1 MKKRWM
7 SGTLALLLAG
17 TTVASMMPAV
27 SVKAEGNTATGTTYY
42 VDSKEGND
50 SNDGTAE
57 NKAFQTLDK
66 VNALDLAPG
75 DTVLLKK
82 GSVFEDQAL
91 KFTKEDSGTAEAP
104 VRISVYG
111 EGNRP
116 QINTNGHGQWDLNYG
131 TPLDNQNHKWKGK
144 VSSSILIE
152 DTEYL
157 EIDGL
162 ELTNDRK
169 SSTDAETGKEYND
182 AYAMD
187 RTGVAGVAKDNGTV
201 DHIVLNDLYIHDVT
215 GNVYNKHM
223 TNGGIYFIVEKP
235 TNEGKTGIAR
245 YNDVQIRNCSLNK
258 VNRWGIAVGY
268 TYQWGQFQ
276 TAELPD
282 ATMAKYGSSNV
293 VIENNYLN
301 HVGGDAI
308 TTMYLDRPMVQ
319 YNVSENA
326 AEQINTTDY
335 SKNQPSLDANG
346 NVNGTQGVGA
356 GRVAAG
362 IWPWKCKN
370 AIFQYNECFTT
381 LNASRGNGD
390 GQPWDAD
397 YGDGTNYQYNY
408 SHGNTASTIM
418 FCGPESINNTFRYN
432 ISQYEDMGPLD
443 PAGNTGNCQVYNNT
457 FYIKEGLDTI
467 WSTVHRNNGPV
478 DMENNIFYFA
488 SKTPVKVRDWNP
500 ENVGNKTYSNN
511 LYYNI
516 TNLPN
521 DAAAVKVDANTNTK
535 VLVDPGSG
543 PRAVAKDNSARK
555 HEDPTATTVF
565 DGYKLAEN
573 SPAINAGKVVVDRNG
588 YTIDHDFFGHKIT
601 AVPEIGAAESDA
613 VAALVL
619 RSNVYTVSGTTVS
632 DLPKNTTVEDFLK
645 NVIIDAGVTVTIKE
659 GEKELT
665 ATDIVKGGA
674 TITLSY
680 EGMKSVTYTVV
691 ASSDKEL
698 KDCYY
703 EVKGTTMSVPY
714 TDNNPATVKEVKANI
729 TVADTAT
736 VSVLNGENELAD
748 IDNVTAGMILRIT
761 AENGDT
767 NDYIIAQKNT
777 YNWTLDYV
785 NGQQGNVWFG
795 QIKDGSGDW
804 ANMTAVDKD
813 GWPNW
818 ATHTYYGPGIDA
830 PQGTITTTNPSVH
843 GLLSAPPSTD
853 ISTAM
858 AYRVPKSGTVTFNV
872 KDDEPYLRQS
882 GNANGIVTLGLFVND
897 TEKESVTLVKSQEK
911 VGEWEKPVEL
921 EVAQG
926 DIIRVVAKCNENPTK
941 PSAHITPIITYVDK
955 AAADTKAPTVPTEVT
970 VTDITTT
977 TAKVTWTAPTDNV
990 GVAGYNVYVNDSE
1003 TPVNGATLVTGTEY
1017 VLESLTAGT
1026 EYKVTVKAVNAAG
1039 KVSEGAVHT
1048 FTTAPSAPT
1057 EVTVTDVTATAAKVT
1072 WKAPADND
1080 SVVGYKVYLNNVQVN
1095 KELVTTTEYDLS
1107 ELKETTDYSV
1117 TVCSVNAAGKESE
1130 KSAEVT
1136 FKTQKTE
1143 EPTDTV
1149 KPSVP
1154 GNVVVPEA
1162 SITQTGATITW
1173 EASTDNVAVTGYN
1186 VYMNDTKVNA
1196 TPVTVTT
1203 YNLTGLT
1210 AGTEYAVT
1218 VTAVDA
1224 AGNES
1229 AGSDQATFTTLAA
1242 DETKDSVAPS
1252 VPGNVVV
1259 PEASIT
1265 QTGAKITWEEST
1277 DDTAVVGYNVYVNE
1291 AKVNDEP
1298 VKGLELELTGLT
1310 PDTEYTVT
1318 VTAVDATENESGRS
1332 AAFTFTTLKNEEPA
1346 PEKPSAPI
1354 NVKVTDIKW
1363 RTAKVTWEAAP
1374 ERAAV
1379 KKYNVYLND
1388 VKVKSTDETECLLE
1402 NLTGDTLYAVAVTAM
1417 AEDGTESDKA
1427 VLEEVTE
1434 EEIEKGKFK
1443 TQVDKEE
1450 LQETAKN
1457 VDKVLENK
1465 ENYTEESLKN
1475 LQDAYNN
1482 CQKVLEDKNATL
1494 DQVDEAKKALKKAF
1508 DDLKT
1513 KDDGKK
1519 DDGKKD
1525 DGKQD
1530 DGKQDDGKQDDGKKE
1545 DPKKD
1550 PTPTPGPVTPTPTTT
1565 PTPSTT
1571 PQSGAKPAASSG
1583 NTNTG
1588 STNAGGTTTGS
1599 TSTARAAKTGDTAN
1613 AAAWLFTLAASAV
1626 AGTVIVKRKRED

>member
-27 SVKAEGNTATGTTYY
+27 SVKAEGNTVNGTTYY
-42 VDSKEGND
+42 VDSKGGDD

-57 NKAFQTLDK
+57 GKAFRTLDK
-66 VNALDLAPG
+66 VNALDLEPG

-91 KFTKEDSGTAEAP
+91 TFTKEDSGTAEAP
-104 VRISVYG
+104 VKVSTYG

-116 QINTNGHGQWDLNYG
+116 QINTNGHGLWELNYG
-131 TPLDNQNHKWKGK
+131 TPLDNQNHKWKGT

-152 DTEYL
+152 DAEYL
-157 EIDGL
+157 EIEGL

-169 SSTDAETGKEYND
+169 STTDTEKDKAYND

-223 TNGGIYFIVEKP
+223 TNGGIYFIVAKP
-235 TNEGKTGIAR
+235 TNEGETGIAR
-245 YNDVQIRNCSLNK
+245 YNDIQIRNCSLDT

-268 TYQWGQFQ
+268 TYQWRQF
-276 TAELPD
+276 TTGALSD
-282 ATMAKYGSSNV
+282 ATMAKYASSNV

-326 AEQINTTDY
+326 SEQINFKDY

-370 AIFQYNECFTT
+370 AIFQYNECFRT
-381 LNASRGNGD
+381 LNASNGNGD

-418 FCGPESINNTFRYN
+418 FCGGESINNTFRYN

-443 PAGNTGNCQVYNNT
+443 PAGNSGNCQVYNNT
-457 FYIKEGLDTI
+457 FYIKEGLNTI
-467 WSTVHRNNGPV
+467 WHRSHGNGGPV

-488 SKTPVKVRDWNP
+488 GNTPVTVNDWNP
-500 ENVGNKTYSNN
+500 SGNKTFSNN
-511 LYYNI
+511 LYYNVS
-516 TNLPN
+516 TYPN
-521 DAAAVKVDANTNTK
+521 DANAVKVNAGTE
-535 VLVDPGSG
+535 VLVNPGSG
-543 PRAVAKDNSARK
+543 PDSVATDKSARR

-680 EGMKSVTYTVV
+680 EGMESVTYTVV

-714 TDNNPATVKEVKANI
+714 TDKNPATVKEVKANI

-748 IDNVTAGMILRIT
+748 TDNVVAGMILRIT

-795 QIKDGSGDW
+795 QIKRGTGDW
-804 ANMTAVDKD
+804 ANMTEVDHD
-813 GWPNW
+813 RWPNW
-818 ATHTYYGPGIDA
+818 AVNTYYGPGIDA

-872 KDDEPYLRQS
+872 KDDEPYLRQN
-882 GNANGIVTLGLFVND
+882 GNTNGTVTLGLYVNG
-897 TEKESVTLVKSQEK
+897 TEKKSATLANSKEK
-911 VGEWEKPVEL
+911 VGDWEKPEEL

-926 DIIRVVAKCNENPTK
+926 DIIRVVVKCNGNPSK

-955 AAADTKAPTVPTEVT
+955 AAADKEAPTVPADVKATEVT
-970 VTDITTT
+970 VTTAKITWSESTDNVSVAGYNVYVNETKVNDALVTGTEYSLTDLTAATEYSVTVTAVDAAENESAKSEAVVFTT
-977 TAKVTWTAPTDNV
+977 EAEKDTQAPTAPTDVKATEVTETTEKVTWSEATDNVGVVGYNVYLNETKVNDALVTGTEYALTGLTEATEYTVRVTAVDAAGNESGRSDAATFTTRTTVDTEAPGVPTNVSATDVTQTGAKVTWSASADNVGVVGYNVYVGEGKVNTTLVTATEYALTGLTANTEYTVSVSAVDAAGNESAKSEAATFTTLEAEEEKDTEVPGVPTNVSAADVTQTGAKVTWSEATDNV
-990 GVAGYNVYVNDSE
+990 GVAGYNVYVNE
-1003 TPVNGATLVTGTEY
+1003 AKVNEELV
-1017 VLESLTAGT
+1017 AGT
-1026 EYKVTVKAVNAAG
+1026 EFA
-1039 KVSEGAVHT
+1039 
-1048 FTTAPSAPT
+1048 
-1057 EVTVTDVTATAAKVT
+1057 
-1072 WKAPADND
+1072 
-1080 SVVGYKVYLNNVQVN
+1080 
-1095 KELVTTTEYDLS
+1095 
-1107 ELKETTDYSV
+1107 
-1117 TVCSVNAAGKESE
+1117 
-1130 KSAEVT
+1130 
-1136 FKTQKTE
+1136 
-1143 EPTDTV
+1143 
-1149 KPSVP
+1149 
-1154 GNVVVPEA
+1154 
-1162 SITQTGATITW
+1162 
-1173 EASTDNVAVTGYN
+1173 
-1186 VYMNDTKVNA
+1186 
-1196 TPVTVTT
+1196 
-1203 YNLTGLT
+1203 LTGLT
-1210 AGTEYAVT
+1210 EATEYT
-1218 VTAVDA
+1218 VRVSAVDA

-1229 AGSDQATFTTLAA
+1229 ARSEAATFTTL
-1242 DETKDSVAPS
+1242 
-1252 VPGNVVV
+1252 
-1259 PEASIT
+1259 
-1265 QTGAKITWEEST
+1265 ES
-1277 DDTAVVGYNVYVNE
+1277 E
-1291 AKVNDEP
+1291 K
-1298 VKGLELELTGLT
+1298 
-1310 PDTEYTVT
+1310 
-1318 VTAVDATENESGRS
+1318 
-1332 AAFTFTTLKNEEPA
+1332 PA
-1346 PEKPSAPI
+1346 PEKPSAPT
-1354 NVKVTDIKW
+1354 NVKVSEITHT
-1363 RTAKVTWEAAP
+1363 TAIVTWEPAA
-1374 ERAAV
+1374 ERAMAPG
-1379 KKYNVYLND
+1379 YNVYLDDKKQN
-1388 VKVKSTDETECLLE
+1388 EMPIEGTEYK
-1402 NLTGDTLYAVAVTAM
+1402 LTGLKVGTRYNVAVTVVDV
-1417 AEDGTESDKA
+1417 DGIESDRT
-1427 VLEEVTE
+1427 EEVEDTF
-1434 EEIEKGKFK
+1434 ITKA
-1443 TQVDKEE
+1443 DKEK
-1450 LQETAKN
+1450 LQETAKD

-1465 ENYTEESLKN
+1465 GNYTEESLKN
-1475 LQDAYNN
+1475 LEEVYKKYQE
-1482 CQKVLEDKNATL
+1482 VLNGDNVTQEEVEKANA
-1494 DQVDEAKKALKKAF
+1494 EIKKAF
-1508 DDLKT
+1508 DELKA

-1519 DDGKKD
+1519 DDGKK
-1525 DGKQD
+1525 D

-1571 PQSGAKPAASSG
+1571 PQSGAKPAAPSG

-1588 STNAGGTTTGS
+1588 STNAGGATTGS
-1599 TSTARAAKTGDTAN
+1599 TSTTRAAKTGDTAN

>member
-27 SVKAEGNTATGTTYY
+27 SVKAEGNTANGTTYY
-42 VDSKEGND
+42 VDSNGGND
-50 SNDGTAE
+50 SNEGTSE
-57 NKAFQTLDK
+57 GKAFKTLDK
-66 VNALDLAPG
+66 VNALDLEPG

-91 KFTKEDSGTAEAP
+91 TFTKEDSGTAEAP
-104 VRISVYG
+104 VKVSTYG

-116 QINTNGHGQWDLNYG
+116 QINTNGHGLWELNYG
-131 TPLDNQNHKWKGK
+131 TPLDNQNHKWKGT

-152 DTEYL
+152 DAEYL
-157 EIDGL
+157 EIEGL

-169 SSTDAETGKEYND
+169 SATDTEQGKAYND

-223 TNGGIYFIVEKP
+223 TNGGIYFIVAKP
-235 TNEGKTGIAR
+235 TNEGETGIAR

-268 TYQWGQFQ
+268 TYQWGQFE
-276 TAELPD
+276 TGELPD

-308 TTMYLDRPMVQ
+308 TTMYLDRPLIQ

-335 SKNQPSLDANG
+335 AQQQPRLDANG
-346 NVNGTQGVGA
+346 KEIGKQDVGA

-370 AIFQYNECFTT
+370 AIFQYNECFKT
-381 LNASRGNGD
+381 LNAASGNGD

-418 FCGPESINNTFRYN
+418 FCGGNSVNNTFRYN
-432 ISQYEDMGPLD
+432 ISQNEDMGPLD
-443 PAGNTGNCQVYNNT
+443 PAGNSGNCQVYNNT
-457 FYIKEGLDTI
+457 FYIKDGLNTI
-467 WSTVHRNNGPV
+467 WHRSHGNGGPV

-488 SKTPVKVRDWNP
+488 GDTPVAVNDWNP
-500 ENVGNKTYSNN
+500 SGNKTYSNN
-511 LYYNI
+511 LYYNVA
-516 TNLPN
+516 NYPN
-521 DAAAVKVDANTNTK
+521 DANPVKVNAGTQ
-535 VLVDPGSG
+535 VLVNPGSG
-543 PRAVAKDNSARK
+543 PDSVATDKSARR

-619 RSNVYTVSGTTVS
+619 RSNVYTVTGTNVS
-632 DLPKNTTVEDFLK
+632 NLPKNTTVKDFLE
-645 NVIIDAGVTVTIKE
+645 NVIIDAGVTVTIKD

-680 EGMKSVTYTVV
+680 EGMESVTYTVV

-714 TDNNPATVKEVKANI
+714 TDKNPATVKEVKANI

-748 IDNVTAGMILRIT
+748 TDNVAAGMILRIT

-795 QIKDGSGDW
+795 QIKRGTGDW
-804 ANMTAVDKD
+804 ANMTEVDHD
-813 GWPNW
+813 RWPNW
-818 ATHTYYGPGIDA
+818 AVNTYYGPGIDA

-872 KDDEPYLRQS
+872 KDDEPYLRQN
-882 GNANGIVTLGLFVND
+882 GNTNGTVTLGLYVNG
-897 TEKESVTLVKSQEK
+897 TEKKSVTLANSKEK
-911 VGEWEKPVEL
+911 VGDWEKPEEL

-926 DIIRVVAKCNENPTK
+926 DIIRVVVKCNGNPSK

-955 AAADTKAPTVPTEVT
+955 AAADKEAPTVPADVKATEVT
-970 VTDITTT
+970 VTTAKITWSESTDNVSVAGYNVYVNETKVNDALVTGTEYSLTDLTAATEYSVTVTAVDAAENESAKSEAVVFTTEAEKDTQAPTAPTDVKATEVTQT
-977 TAKVTWTAPTDNV
+977 TAKVTWSEATDNVGVVGYNVYLNETKVNDALVTGTEYALTELTEATEYTVRVTAVDAADNESERSIVDTFTTLTTVDTEAPGVPTNVSATDVTQTGAKVTWSASADNVGVVGYNVYVGEGKVNDTPVTATEYALTGLTANTEYTVSVSAVDAAGNESAKSKAAIFTTLEAEEEKDTEVPGVPTNVSAADVTQTGAKVTWSEATDNV
-990 GVAGYNVYVNDSE
+990 GVAGYNVYVNE
-1003 TPVNGATLVTGTEY
+1003 AKVNEELV
-1017 VLESLTAGT
+1017 AGT
-1026 EYKVTVKAVNAAG
+1026 EFA
-1039 KVSEGAVHT
+1039 
-1048 FTTAPSAPT
+1048 
-1057 EVTVTDVTATAAKVT
+1057 
-1072 WKAPADND
+1072 
-1080 SVVGYKVYLNNVQVN
+1080 
-1095 KELVTTTEYDLS
+1095 
-1107 ELKETTDYSV
+1107 
-1117 TVCSVNAAGKESE
+1117 
-1130 KSAEVT
+1130 
-1136 FKTQKTE
+1136 
-1143 EPTDTV
+1143 
-1149 KPSVP
+1149 
-1154 GNVVVPEA
+1154 
-1162 SITQTGATITW
+1162 
-1173 EASTDNVAVTGYN
+1173 
-1186 VYMNDTKVNA
+1186 
-1196 TPVTVTT
+1196 
-1203 YNLTGLT
+1203 LTGLT
-1210 AGTEYAVT
+1210 EATEYT
-1218 VTAVDA
+1218 VRVSAVDA

-1229 AGSDQATFTTLAA
+1229 ARSEAATFTTL
-1242 DETKDSVAPS
+1242 
-1252 VPGNVVV
+1252 
-1259 PEASIT
+1259 
-1265 QTGAKITWEEST
+1265 ES
-1277 DDTAVVGYNVYVNE
+1277 E
-1291 AKVNDEP
+1291 K
-1298 VKGLELELTGLT
+1298 
-1310 PDTEYTVT
+1310 
-1318 VTAVDATENESGRS
+1318 
-1332 AAFTFTTLKNEEPA
+1332 PA
-1346 PEKPSAPI
+1346 PEKPSAPT
-1354 NVKVTDIKW
+1354 NVKVSEITHT
-1363 RTAKVTWEAAP
+1363 TAIVTWEPAA
-1374 ERAAV
+1374 ERAMAPG
-1379 KKYNVYLND
+1379 YNVYLDDKRQN
-1388 VKVKSTDETECLLE
+1388 ELPIEGTEYK
-1402 NLTGDTLYAVAVTAM
+1402 LTGLKVGTRYNVAVTVVDA
-1417 AEDGTESDKA
+1417 DGMESDRT
-1427 VLEEVTE
+1427 EEVEDTF
-1434 EEIEKGKFK
+1434 ITKA
-1443 TQVDKEE
+1443 DKEK
-1450 LQETAKN
+1450 LQETAKDA
-1457 VDKVLENK
+1457 DKALENK
-1465 ENYTEESLKN
+1465 DKYTEESLKN
-1475 LQDAYNN
+1475 LEEVYKKYQE
-1482 CQKVLEDKNATL
+1482 VLNGDNVTQEEVEKANA
-1494 DQVDEAKKALKKAF
+1494 EIKKAF
-1508 DDLKT
+1508 DELKA

-1519 DDGKKD
+1519 DDGKK
-1525 DGKQD
+1525 
-1530 DGKQDDGKQDDGKKE
+1530 DDGKQDDGKKE

-1550 PTPTPGPVTPTPTTT
+1550 PTPTPGPATPTPTTT

-1571 PQSGAKPAASSG
+1571 PQSGAKPAAPSG
-1583 NTNTG
+1583 NTNKG
-1588 STNAGGTTTGS
+1588 STNAGGATTGS
-1599 TSTARAAKTGDTAN
+1599 TSTTRVAKTGDTAN
-1613 AAAWLFTLAASAV
+1613 TAAWLFTLAASAV

>member
-27 SVKAEGNTATGTTYY
+27 SVKAEGNTANGTTYY
-42 VDSKEGND
+42 VDSNGGND
-50 SNDGTAE
+50 SNEGTSE
-57 NKAFQTLDK
+57 GKAFKTLDK
-66 VNALDLAPG
+66 VNALDLEPG

-91 KFTKEDSGTAEAP
+91 TFTKEDSGTAEAP
-104 VRISVYG
+104 VKVSTYG

-116 QINTNGHGQWDLNYG
+116 QINTNGHGLWELNYG
-131 TPLDNQNHKWKGK
+131 TPLDNQNHKWKGT

-152 DTEYL
+152 DAEYL
-157 EIDGL
+157 EIEGL

-169 SSTDAETGKEYND
+169 SATDTEKDKAYND

-223 TNGGIYFIVEKP
+223 TNGGIYFIVAKP
-235 TNEGKTGIAR
+235 TNEGETGIAR
-245 YNDVQIRNCSLNK
+245 YNDIQIRNCSLDT

-268 TYQWGQFQ
+268 TYQWRQF
-276 TAELPD
+276 TTGALSD
-282 ATMAKYGSSNV
+282 ATMAKYASSNV

-326 AEQINTTDY
+326 SEQINFKDY

-370 AIFQYNECFTT
+370 AIFQYNECFRT
-381 LNASRGNGD
+381 LNASNGNGD

-418 FCGPESINNTFRYN
+418 FCGGESINNTFRYN

-443 PAGNTGNCQVYNNT
+443 PAGNSGNCQVYNNT
-457 FYIKEGLDTI
+457 FYIKEGLNTI
-467 WSTVHRNNGPV
+467 WHRSHGNGGPV

-488 SKTPVKVRDWNP
+488 GDTPVAVNDWNP
-500 ENVGNKTYSNN
+500 SGNKTYSNN
-511 LYYNI
+511 LYYNVA
-516 TNLPN
+516 NYPN
-521 DAAAVKVDANTNTK
+521 DANPVKVNAGTQ
-535 VLVDPGSG
+535 VLVNPGSG
-543 PRAVAKDNSARK
+543 PDSVATDKSARR

-619 RSNVYTVSGTTVS
+619 RSNVYTVTGTNVS
-632 DLPKNTTVEDFLK
+632 NLPKNTTVKDFLE
-645 NVIIDAGVTVTIKE
+645 NVIIDAGVTVTIKD

-680 EGMKSVTYTVV
+680 EGMESVTYTVV

-714 TDNNPATVKEVKANI
+714 TDKNPATVKEVKANI

-748 IDNVTAGMILRIT
+748 TDNVAAGMILRIT

-795 QIKDGSGDW
+795 QIKRGTGDW
-804 ANMTAVDKD
+804 ANMTEVDHD
-813 GWPNW
+813 RWPNW
-818 ATHTYYGPGIDA
+818 AVNTYYGPGIDA

-872 KDDEPYLRQS
+872 KDDEPYLRQN
-882 GNANGIVTLGLFVND
+882 GNTNGTVTLGLYVNG
-897 TEKESVTLVKSQEK
+897 TEKKSVTLANSKEK
-911 VGEWEKPVEL
+911 VGDWEKPEEL

-926 DIIRVVAKCNENPTK
+926 DIIRVVVKCNGNPSK

-955 AAADTKAPTVPTEVT
+955 AAADKEAPTVPADVKATEVT
-970 VTDITTT
+970 VTTAKITWSESTDNVSVAGYNVYVNETKVNDALVTGTEYSLTDLTAATEYSVTVTAVDAAENESAKSEAVVFTTEAEKDTQAPTAPTDVKATEVTQT
-977 TAKVTWTAPTDNV
+977 TAKVTWSEATDNVGVVGYNVYLNETKVNDALVTGTEYALTELTEATEYTVRVTAVDAADNESERSIVDTFTTLTTVDTEAPGVPTNVSATDVTQTGAQVTWSASADNVGVVGYNVYVGEGKVNDTPVTATEYALTGLTANTEYTVSVSAVDAAGNESAKSKAAIFTTLEAEEEKDTEVPGVPTNVSAADVTQTGAKVTWSEATDNV
-990 GVAGYNVYVNDSE
+990 GVAGYNVYVNE
-1003 TPVNGATLVTGTEY
+1003 AKVNEELV
-1017 VLESLTAGT
+1017 AGT
-1026 EYKVTVKAVNAAG
+1026 EFA
-1039 KVSEGAVHT
+1039 
-1048 FTTAPSAPT
+1048 
-1057 EVTVTDVTATAAKVT
+1057 
-1072 WKAPADND
+1072 
-1080 SVVGYKVYLNNVQVN
+1080 
-1095 KELVTTTEYDLS
+1095 
-1107 ELKETTDYSV
+1107 
-1117 TVCSVNAAGKESE
+1117 
-1130 KSAEVT
+1130 
-1136 FKTQKTE
+1136 
-1143 EPTDTV
+1143 
-1149 KPSVP
+1149 
-1154 GNVVVPEA
+1154 
-1162 SITQTGATITW
+1162 
-1173 EASTDNVAVTGYN
+1173 
-1186 VYMNDTKVNA
+1186 
-1196 TPVTVTT
+1196 
-1203 YNLTGLT
+1203 LTGLT
-1210 AGTEYAVT
+1210 EVTEYT
-1218 VTAVDA
+1218 VRVSAVDA

-1229 AGSDQATFTTLAA
+1229 ARSEAATFTTL
-1242 DETKDSVAPS
+1242 
-1252 VPGNVVV
+1252 
-1259 PEASIT
+1259 
-1265 QTGAKITWEEST
+1265 ES
-1277 DDTAVVGYNVYVNE
+1277 E
-1291 AKVNDEP
+1291 K
-1298 VKGLELELTGLT
+1298 
-1310 PDTEYTVT
+1310 
-1318 VTAVDATENESGRS
+1318 
-1332 AAFTFTTLKNEEPA
+1332 PA
-1346 PEKPSAPI
+1346 PEKPSAPT
-1354 NVKVTDIKW
+1354 NVKVSEITHT
-1363 RTAKVTWEAAP
+1363 TAIVTWEPAA
-1374 ERAAV
+1374 ERAMAPG
-1379 KKYNVYLND
+1379 YNVYLDDKRQN
-1388 VKVKSTDETECLLE
+1388 ELPIEGTEYK
-1402 NLTGDTLYAVAVTAM
+1402 LTGLKVGTRYNVAVTVVDA
-1417 AEDGTESDKA
+1417 DGMESDRT
-1427 VLEEVTE
+1427 EEVEDTF
-1434 EEIEKGKFK
+1434 ITKA
-1443 TQVDKEE
+1443 DKEK
-1450 LQETAKN
+1450 LQETAKDA
-1457 VDKVLENK
+1457 DKALENK
-1465 ENYTEESLKN
+1465 DKYTEESLKN
-1475 LQDAYNN
+1475 LEEVYKKYQE
-1482 CQKVLEDKNATL
+1482 VLNGDNVTQEEVEKANA
-1494 DQVDEAKKALKKAF
+1494 EIKKAF
-1508 DDLKT
+1508 DELKA

-1519 DDGKKD
+1519 DDGKK
-1525 DGKQD
+1525 
-1530 DGKQDDGKQDDGKKE
+1530 DDGKQDDGKKE

-1550 PTPTPGPVTPTPTTT
+1550 PTPTPGPATPTPTTT

-1571 PQSGAKPAASSG
+1571 PQSGAKPAAPSG
-1583 NTNTG
+1583 NTNKG
-1588 STNAGGTTTGS
+1588 STNAGGATTGS
-1599 TSTARAAKTGDTAN
+1599 TSTTRVAKTGDTAN
-1613 AAAWLFTLAASAV
+1613 TAAWLFTLAASAV

>member
-1 MKKRWM
+1 
-7 SGTLALLLAG
+7 
-17 TTVASMMPAV
+17 MMPAV

-42 VDSKEGND
+42 VDSNGGKD

-66 VNALDLAPG
+66 VNELNLEPG

-104 VRISVYG
+104 VRISAYG

-116 QINTNGHGQWDLNYG
+116 QINTNGHGQWELNYG
-131 TPLDNQNHKWKGK
+131 TPLDNQNHKWKGT

-152 DTEYL
+152 DTEYI
-157 EIDGL
+157 EIEGL
-162 ELTNDRK
+162 ELTNDRN
-169 SSTDAETGKEYND
+169 SATDTEKDKEYND

-223 TNGGIYFIVEKP
+223 TNGGIYFIVAKP
-235 TNEGKTGIAR
+235 TNEGETGIAR
-245 YNDVQIRNCSLNK
+245 YNDVKITNCSLNK

-268 TYQWGQFQ
+268 TYQWGQF
-276 TAELPD
+276 TTGALSD

-308 TTMYLDRPMVQ
+308 TTMYLDRPLVQ

-346 NVNGTQGVGA
+346 NVNGAQGVGA

-370 AIFQYNECFTT
+370 AIFQYNECFRT
-381 LNASRGNGD
+381 LNASNGNGD

-457 FYIKEGLDTI
+457 FFIKEGLDTI

-488 SKTPVKVRDWNP
+488 NKTPVKVRDWNP
-500 ENVGNKTYSNN
+500 ENRGNKTYSNN

-521 DAAAVKVDANTNTK
+521 DAAAVKVDAGTQ
-535 VLVDPGSG
+535 VLVNAGSG
-543 PRAVAKDNSARK
+543 PDSVADDNSARR

-565 DGYKLAEN
+565 DGYKLAAN

-619 RSNVYTVSGTTVS
+619 RSNVYTVTGTNVS
-632 DLPKNTTVEDFLK
+632 DLPKNTTVKDFLE
-645 NVIIDAGVTVTIKE
+645 NVIIDAGVTVTIKD

-680 EGMKSVTYTVV
+680 EGMESVTYTVV

-714 TDNNPATVKEVKANI
+714 TDKNPATVKEVKANI

-748 IDNVTAGMILRIT
+748 TDNVAAGMILRIT

-795 QIKDGSGDW
+795 QIKRGTGDW
-804 ANMTAVDKD
+804 ANMTEVDHD
-813 GWPNW
+813 RWPNW
-818 ATHTYYGPGIDA
+818 AVNTYYGPGIDA

-872 KDDEPYLRQS
+872 KDDEPYLRQN
-882 GNANGIVTLGLFVND
+882 GNTNGTVTLGLYVNG
-897 TEKESVTLVKSQEK
+897 TEKKSVTLANSKEK
-911 VGEWEKPVEL
+911 VGDWEKPEEF

-926 DIIRVVAKCNENPTK
+926 DIIRVVVKCNGNPSK

-955 AAADTKAPTVPTEVT
+955 AAADKEAPTVPADVKATEVT
-970 VTDITTT
+970 VTTAKITWSESTDNVSVAGYNVYVNETKVNDALVTGTEYSLTDLTAATEYSVTVTAVDAAENESAKSEAVVFTTEAEKDTQAPTAPTDVKATEVTET
-977 TAKVTWTAPTDNV
+977 TAKVTWSEATDNVGVVGYNVYLNETKVNDALVTGTEYALTGLTEATEYTVRVTAVDAADNESERSIVDTFTTLTTVDTEAPGVPTNVSATDVTQTGAKVTWSASADNVGVVGYNVYVGEGKVNDTPVTATEYALTGLTANTEYTVSVSAVDAAGNESAKSKAATFTTLEAEEEKDTEVPGVPTNVSAADVTQTGAKVTWSEATDNV
-990 GVAGYNVYVNDSE
+990 GVAGYNVYVNE
-1003 TPVNGATLVTGTEY
+1003 AKVNEELV
-1017 VLESLTAGT
+1017 AGT
-1026 EYKVTVKAVNAAG
+1026 EFA
-1039 KVSEGAVHT
+1039 
-1048 FTTAPSAPT
+1048 
-1057 EVTVTDVTATAAKVT
+1057 
-1072 WKAPADND
+1072 
-1080 SVVGYKVYLNNVQVN
+1080 
-1095 KELVTTTEYDLS
+1095 
-1107 ELKETTDYSV
+1107 
-1117 TVCSVNAAGKESE
+1117 
-1130 KSAEVT
+1130 
-1136 FKTQKTE
+1136 
-1143 EPTDTV
+1143 
-1149 KPSVP
+1149 
-1154 GNVVVPEA
+1154 
-1162 SITQTGATITW
+1162 
-1173 EASTDNVAVTGYN
+1173 
-1186 VYMNDTKVNA
+1186 
-1196 TPVTVTT
+1196 
-1203 YNLTGLT
+1203 LTGLT
-1210 AGTEYAVT
+1210 EATEYT
-1218 VTAVDA
+1218 VRVSAVDA

-1229 AGSDQATFTTLAA
+1229 ARSEAATFTTL
-1242 DETKDSVAPS
+1242 
-1252 VPGNVVV
+1252 
-1259 PEASIT
+1259 
-1265 QTGAKITWEEST
+1265 ES
-1277 DDTAVVGYNVYVNE
+1277 E
-1291 AKVNDEP
+1291 K
-1298 VKGLELELTGLT
+1298 
-1310 PDTEYTVT
+1310 
-1318 VTAVDATENESGRS
+1318 
-1332 AAFTFTTLKNEEPA
+1332 PA
-1346 PEKPSAPI
+1346 PEKPSAPT
-1354 NVKVTDIKW
+1354 NVKVSEITHT
-1363 RTAKVTWEAAP
+1363 TAIVTWEPAA
-1374 ERAAV
+1374 ERAMAPG
-1379 KKYNVYLND
+1379 YNVYLDDKKQN
-1388 VKVKSTDETECLLE
+1388 ELPIEGTEYK
-1402 NLTGDTLYAVAVTAM
+1402 LTGLKVGTRYNVAVTVVDV
-1417 AEDGTESDKA
+1417 DGIESDRT
-1427 VLEEVTE
+1427 EEVEDTF
-1434 EEIEKGKFK
+1434 ITKA
-1443 TQVDKEE
+1443 DKDK
-1450 LQETAKN
+1450 LQETAKD

-1465 ENYTEESLKN
+1465 GNYTEESLKN
-1475 LQDAYNN
+1475 LEEVYKKYQE
-1482 CQKVLEDKNATL
+1482 VLNGDNVTQEEVEKANA
-1494 DQVDEAKKALKKAF
+1494 EIKKAF
-1508 DDLKT
+1508 DELKA
-1513 KDDGKK
+1513 KDDDKK
-1519 DDGKKD
+1519 DDGKK
-1525 DGKQD
+1525 
-1530 DGKQDDGKQDDGKKE
+1530 DDGKQDDGKKE

-1550 PTPTPGPVTPTPTTT
+1550 PTPTPGPATPTPTTT

-1571 PQSGAKPAASSG
+1571 PQSGVKPAAPSG

-1588 STNAGGTTTGS
+1588 STNAGGATTGS
-1599 TSTARAAKTGDTAN
+1599 TSTTRVAKTGDTAN
-1613 AAAWLFTLAASAV
+1613 TAAWLFTLAASAV

>member
-42 VDSKEGND
+42 VDSQGGDN

-57 NKAFQTLDK
+57 GKAFQTLDK

-104 VRISVYG
+104 VKISTYG
-111 EGNRP
+111 EGSRP
-116 QINTNGHGQWDLNYG
+116 QINTNGHGKWELNYG
-131 TPLDNQNHKWKGK
+131 TPLDNQNHKWKGT

-152 DTEYL
+152 DAEYL
-157 EIDGL
+157 EIEGL
-162 ELTNDRK
+162 ELTNNRN
-169 SSTDAETGKEYND
+169 SATDTEKDKAYND

-201 DHIVLNDLYIHDVT
+201 DHIVLNDLYIHNVT

-223 TNGGIYFIVEKP
+223 TNGGIYFIVAKP
-235 TNEGKTGIAR
+235 TNEGETGIAR
-245 YNDVQIRNCSLNK
+245 YNDIQIRNCSLDT

-268 TYQWGQFQ
+268 TYQWRQF
-276 TAELPD
+276 TTGALSD
-282 ATMAKYGSSNV
+282 ATMAKYASSNV

-308 TTMYLDRPMVQ
+308 TTMYLDRPLVQ

-335 SKNQPSLDANG
+335 SENQPSLDANG

-443 PAGNTGNCQVYNNT
+443 PAGNSGNCQVYNNT
-457 FYIKEGLDTI
+457 FYIKEGLNTI
-467 WSTVHRNNGPV
+467 WHRSHGNGGPV

-488 SKTPVKVRDWNP
+488 GNTPVTVNDWNP
-500 ENVGNKTYSNN
+500 SGNKTFSNN
-511 LYYNI
+511 LYYNVS
-516 TNLPN
+516 TYPN
-521 DAAAVKVDANTNTK
+521 DANAVKVNAGTE
-535 VLVDPGSG
+535 VLVNPGSG
-543 PRAVAKDNSARK
+543 PDSVATDKSARR

-632 DLPKNTTVEDFLK
+632 DLPKNTTAEDFLK

-659 GEKELT
+659 GEKELI

-680 EGMKSVTYTVV
+680 EGMESVTYTVV

-714 TDNNPATVKEVKANI
+714 TDKNPATVKEVKANI

-748 IDNVTAGMILRIT
+748 TDNVVAGMILRIT

-795 QIKDGSGDW
+795 QMKRGTGDW
-804 ANMTAVDKD
+804 ANMTEVDHD
-813 GWPNW
+813 RWPNW
-818 ATHTYYGPGIDA
+818 AVNTYYGPGIDA

-872 KDDEPYLRQS
+872 KDDEPYLRQN
-882 GNANGIVTLGLFVND
+882 GNANGTVTLGLYVNG
-897 TEKESVTLVKSQEK
+897 TEKKSVTLANSKEK
-911 VGEWEKPVEL
+911 VGDWEKPEEL

-926 DIIRVVAKCNENPTK
+926 DIIRVVVKCNGNPSK

-955 AAADTKAPTVPTEVT
+955 AAADKEAPTVPADVKATEVT
-970 VTDITTT
+970 VTTAKITWSESTDNVSVAGYNVYVNETKVNDALVTGTEYSLTDLTAATEYSVTVTAVDAAENESAKSEAVVFTTEAEKDTQAPTAPTDVKATEVTET
-977 TAKVTWTAPTDNV
+977 TAKVTWSEATDNVGVVGYNVYLNETKVNDAFVTGTEYALTGLTEATEYTVRVTAVDAAENESKRSEAATFTTPKTQDTEVPSVPAGVAASDVTQTGAKITWTASTDNVGVAGYNVYLGESKVNTSPVTVTEYALTGLTANTGYTVSVSAVDAAGNESAKSEAASFTTLEAEEEKDTEVPGVPTNVSAADVTQTGAKVTWSEATDNV
-990 GVAGYNVYVNDSE
+990 GVAGYNVYVNE
-1003 TPVNGATLVTGTEY
+1003 AKVNEELV
-1017 VLESLTAGT
+1017 AGT
-1026 EYKVTVKAVNAAG
+1026 EFA
-1039 KVSEGAVHT
+1039 
-1048 FTTAPSAPT
+1048 
-1057 EVTVTDVTATAAKVT
+1057 
-1072 WKAPADND
+1072 
-1080 SVVGYKVYLNNVQVN
+1080 
-1095 KELVTTTEYDLS
+1095 
-1107 ELKETTDYSV
+1107 
-1117 TVCSVNAAGKESE
+1117 
-1130 KSAEVT
+1130 
-1136 FKTQKTE
+1136 
-1143 EPTDTV
+1143 
-1149 KPSVP
+1149 
-1154 GNVVVPEA
+1154 
-1162 SITQTGATITW
+1162 
-1173 EASTDNVAVTGYN
+1173 
-1186 VYMNDTKVNA
+1186 
-1196 TPVTVTT
+1196 
-1203 YNLTGLT
+1203 LTGLT
-1210 AGTEYAVT
+1210 EATEYT
-1218 VTAVDA
+1218 VRVSAVDA

-1229 AGSDQATFTTLAA
+1229 ARSEAATFTTL
-1242 DETKDSVAPS
+1242 
-1252 VPGNVVV
+1252 
-1259 PEASIT
+1259 
-1265 QTGAKITWEEST
+1265 ES
-1277 DDTAVVGYNVYVNE
+1277 E
-1291 AKVNDEP
+1291 K
-1298 VKGLELELTGLT
+1298 
-1310 PDTEYTVT
+1310 
-1318 VTAVDATENESGRS
+1318 
-1332 AAFTFTTLKNEEPA
+1332 PA
-1346 PEKPSAPI
+1346 PEKPSAPT
-1354 NVKVTDIKW
+1354 NVKVSEITHT
-1363 RTAKVTWEAAP
+1363 TAIVTWEPAA
-1374 ERAAV
+1374 ERAMAPG
-1379 KKYNVYLND
+1379 YNVYLDDKRQN
-1388 VKVKSTDETECLLE
+1388 ELPIEGTEYK
-1402 NLTGDTLYAVAVTAM
+1402 LTGLKVGTRYNVAVTVVDV
-1417 AEDGTESDKA
+1417 DGIESDRT
-1427 VLEEVTE
+1427 EEVEDTF
-1434 EEIEKGKFK
+1434 ITKA
-1443 TQVDKEE
+1443 DKDK
-1450 LQETAKN
+1450 LQETAKD

-1465 ENYTEESLKN
+1465 GNYTEESLKN
-1475 LQDAYNN
+1475 LEEVYKKYQE
-1482 CQKVLEDKNATL
+1482 VLNGDNVTQEEVEKANA
-1494 DQVDEAKKALKKAF
+1494 EIKKAF
-1508 DDLKT
+1508 DELKA

-1530 DGKQDDGKQDDGKKE
+1530 DGKRDDGKKE

-1571 PQSGAKPAASSG
+1571 PQSGAKPAAPSG

>member
-42 VDSKEGND
+42 VDSNGGND
-50 SNDGTAE
+50 SNEGTSE
-57 NKAFQTLDK
+57 GKAFRTLDK
-66 VNALDLAPG
+66 VNTLDLEPG
-75 DTVLLKK
+75 DTVLLKR

-104 VRISVYG
+104 VRISAYG

-152 DTEYL
+152 DTEYI
-157 EIDGL
+157 EIEGL

-169 SSTDAETGKEYND
+169 SATDTEKDKAYND
-182 AYAMD
+182 AYVMD

-223 TNGGIYFIVEKP
+223 TNGGIYFIVAKP
-235 TNEGKTGIAR
+235 TDEGATGIAR
-245 YNDVQIRNCSLNK
+245 YNDVKITNCSLNT

-268 TYQWGQFQ
+268 TYQWRQF
-276 TAELPD
+276 TTGELSD
-282 ATMAKYGSSNV
+282 ATMAKYASSNV

-335 SKNQPSLDANG
+335 SQQQPSLDANG
-346 NVNGTQGVGA
+346 NENGKQGVGA

-370 AIFQYNECFTT
+370 AIFQYNECFRT
-381 LNASRGNGD
+381 LNASNGNGD

-418 FCGPESINNTFRYN
+418 FCGGQSINNTFRYN

-443 PAGNTGNCQVYNNT
+443 PAGNSGNCQVYNNT
-457 FYIKEGLDTI
+457 FYIKEGLNTI
-467 WSTVHRNNGPV
+467 WHRSHGNGGPV

-488 SKTPVKVRDWNP
+488 GNSPVAVNDWNP
-500 ENVGNKTYSNN
+500 SGNKTFSNN
-511 LYYNI
+511 LYYNV
-516 TNLPN
+516 TTYPN
-521 DAAAVKVDANTNTK
+521 DANAVKVNAGTQ
-535 VLVDPGSG
+535 VLVNAGSG
-543 PRAVAKDNSARK
+543 PDSVATDKSARR

-619 RSNVYTVSGTTVS
+619 RSNVYTVTGTNVS
-632 DLPKNTTVEDFLK
+632 DLPKNTTVKDFLE
-645 NVIIDAGVTVTIKE
+645 NVIVDTGVTITIKE
-659 GEKELT
+659 GETELT
-665 ATDIVKGGA
+665 GTDIVKGGA

-680 EGMKSVTYTVV
+680 DGMESVTYTVV

-698 KDCYY
+698 KGCFY
-703 EVKGTTMSVPY
+703 EVKGSEVRVPY
-714 TDNNPATVKEVKANI
+714 TEKNPTTVKEMKANV

-736 VSVLNGENELAD
+736 VSVLNGGAELTDSDA
-748 IDNVTAGMILRIT
+748 VAAGMTLRIT
-761 AENGDT
+761 AEDGTT
-767 NDYIIAQKNT
+767 NDFAITQKNE
-777 YNWTLDYV
+777 YNWTFDFV
-785 NGQQGNVWFG
+785 RGQQGNVWFG
-795 QIKDGSGDW
+795 QIKDSSSDW
-804 ANMTAVDKD
+804 TNMTTLDKD

-830 PQGTITTTNPSVH
+830 PQGTNTTTNVNVH

-858 AYRVPKSGTVTFNV
+858 AYRVPKSGTVSFKV
-872 KDDEPYLRQS
+872 RDDEPYLRQD
-882 GNANGIVTLGLFVND
+882 GNKNGTVTLSLYVNGE
-897 TEKESVTLVKSQEK
+897 EKKSLTLETSRQK
-911 VGEWEKPVEL
+911 VGNWEQPEEIAVSR
-921 EVAQG
+921 G
-926 DIIRVVAKCNENPTK
+926 DMIRVVTKCNGNPSK
-941 PSAHITPIITYVDK
+941 PSVHVTPIITYVDK
-955 AAADTKAPTVPTEVT
+955 AAADTEVPTAPTEVT
-970 VTDITTT
+970 ATDITTT
-977 TAKVTWTAPTDNV
+977 TAKVTWTASTDNV

-1003 TPVNGATLVTGTEY
+1003 TPVNGETLVTGTEY

-1026 EYKVTVKAVNAAG
+1026 EYKVTVKAVDAAG
-1039 KVSEGAVHT
+1039 NVSEGAVYT
-1048 FTTAPSAPT
+1048 FTTKNAADTEAPT
-1057 EVTVTDVTATAAKVT
+1057 APGNVAVTDVTTTTAKVT
-1072 WKAPADND
+1072 WSEATDNVG
-1080 SVVGYKVYLNNVQVN
+1080 VVGYNVYLNESKVN
-1095 KELVTTTEYDLS
+1095 ETLVTTTEYDLTALT
-1107 ELKETTDYSV
+1107 EETNYSV
-1117 TVCSVNAAGKESE
+1117 K
-1130 KSAEVT
+1130 
-1136 FKTQKTE
+1136 
-1143 EPTDTV
+1143 
-1149 KPSVP
+1149 
-1154 GNVVVPEA
+1154 
-1162 SITQTGATITW
+1162 
-1173 EASTDNVAVTGYN
+1173 
-1186 VYMNDTKVNA
+1186 
-1196 TPVTVTT
+1196 
-1203 YNLTGLT
+1203 
-1210 AGTEYAVT
+1210 

-1224 AGNES
+1224 AKNES
-1229 AGSDQATFTTLAA
+1229 ARSEAATFTTPKTQ
-1242 DETKDSVAPS
+1242 DTEAPS
-1252 VPGNVVV
+1252 VPAGVT
-1259 PEASIT
+1259 ASDVT
-1265 QTGAKITWEEST
+1265 QTGAKITW
-1277 DDTAVVGYNVYVNE
+1277 TASADNVGVAGYNVYVDE
-1291 AKVNDEP
+1291 TKVNTDKLVE
-1298 VKGLELELTGLT
+1298 GLELELTGLT

-1318 VTAVDATENESGRS
+1318 VSAVDAAGNESGRS

-1346 PEKPSAPI
+1346 PEKPSAPT
-1354 NVKVTDIKW
+1354 NVKVSEITHT
-1363 RTAKVTWEAAP
+1363 TAIVTWEPAA
-1374 ERAAV
+1374 ERAMAPG
-1379 KKYNVYLND
+1379 YNVYLDDKRQN
-1388 VKVKSTDETECLLE
+1388 ELPIEGTEYK
-1402 NLTGDTLYAVAVTAM
+1402 LTGLKVGTRYNVAVTVVDV
-1417 AEDGTESDKA
+1417 DGIESDRT
-1427 VLEEVTE
+1427 EEVEDTF
-1434 EEIEKGKFK
+1434 ITKA
-1443 TQVDKEE
+1443 DKDK
-1450 LQETAKN
+1450 LQETAKD

-1465 ENYTEESLKN
+1465 GNYTEESLKN
-1475 LQDAYNN
+1475 LEEVYKKYQE
-1482 CQKVLEDKNATL
+1482 VLNGDNVTQEEVEKANA
-1494 DQVDEAKKALKKAF
+1494 EIKKAF
-1508 DDLKT
+1508 DELKA
-1513 KDDGKK
+1513 KDDDKK
-1519 DDGKKD
+1519 DDGKK
-1525 DGKQD
+1525 D

-1550 PTPTPGPVTPTPTTT
+1550 PTPTPGPATPTPTAT
-1565 PTPSTT
+1565 PIPSTT
-1571 PQSGAKPAASSG
+1571 PQSGAKPAAPSG

-1599 TSTARAAKTGDTAN
+1599 TSAARAAKTGDTAN

>member
-27 SVKAEGNTATGTTYY
+27 SVKAEGNTVNGTTYY
-42 VDSKEGND
+42 VDSKGGDD

-57 NKAFQTLDK
+57 GKAFRTLDK
-66 VNALDLAPG
+66 VNALDLEPG

-91 KFTKEDSGTAEAP
+91 TFTKEDSGTAEAP
-104 VRISVYG
+104 VKVSTYG

-116 QINTNGHGQWDLNYG
+116 QINTNGHGLWELNYG
-131 TPLDNQNHKWKGK
+131 TPLDNQNHKWKGT

-152 DTEYL
+152 DAEYL
-157 EIDGL
+157 EIEGL

-169 SSTDAETGKEYND
+169 SATDTEQGKAYND

-223 TNGGIYFIVEKP
+223 TNGGIYFIVAKP
-235 TNEGKTGIAR
+235 TNEGETGIAR
-245 YNDVQIRNCSLNK
+245 YNDIQIRNCSLDT

-268 TYQWGQFQ
+268 TYQWRQF
-276 TAELPD
+276 TTGALSD
-282 ATMAKYGSSNV
+282 ATMAKYASSNV

-326 AEQINTTDY
+326 SEQINFKDY

-370 AIFQYNECFTT
+370 AIFQYNECFRT
-381 LNASRGNGD
+381 LNASNGNGD

-418 FCGPESINNTFRYN
+418 FCGGESINNTFRYN

-443 PAGNTGNCQVYNNT
+443 PAGNSGNCQVYNNT
-457 FYIKEGLDTI
+457 FYIKEGLNTI
-467 WSTVHRNNGPV
+467 WHRSHGNGGPV

-488 SKTPVKVRDWNP
+488 GNTPVTVNDWNP
-500 ENVGNKTYSNN
+500 SGNKTFSNN
-511 LYYNI
+511 LYYNVS
-516 TNLPN
+516 TYPN
-521 DAAAVKVDANTNTK
+521 DANAVKVNAGTE
-535 VLVDPGSG
+535 VLVNPGSG
-543 PRAVAKDNSARK
+543 PDSVATDKSARR

-680 EGMKSVTYTVV
+680 EGMESVTYTVV

-714 TDNNPATVKEVKANI
+714 TDKNPATVKEVKANI

-748 IDNVTAGMILRIT
+748 TDNVVAGMILRIT

-795 QIKDGSGDW
+795 QMKRGTGDW
-804 ANMTAVDKD
+804 ANMTEVDHD
-813 GWPNW
+813 RWPNW
-818 ATHTYYGPGIDA
+818 AVNTYYGPGIDA

-872 KDDEPYLRQS
+872 KDDEPYLRQN
-882 GNANGIVTLGLFVND
+882 GNANGTVTLGLYVNG
-897 TEKESVTLVKSQEK
+897 TEKKSVTLANSKEK
-911 VGEWEKPVEL
+911 VGDWEKPEEF

-926 DIIRVVAKCNENPTK
+926 DIIRVVVKCNGNPSK

-955 AAADTKAPTVPTEVT
+955 AAADKEAPTVPADVKATEVT
-970 VTDITTT
+970 VTTAKITWSESTDNVSVAGYNVYVNETKVNDALVTGTEYSLTDLTAATEYSVTVTAVDAAENESAKSEAVVFTTEAEKDTQAPTAPTDVKATEVTET
-977 TAKVTWTAPTDNV
+977 TAKVTWSEATDNVGVVGYNVYLNETKVNDALVTGTEYALTGLTEATEYTVRVTAVDAADNESERSIVDTFTTLTTVDTEAPGVPTNVSATDVTQTGAKVTWSASADNVGVVGYNVYVGEGKVNDTPVTATEYALTGLTANTEYTVSVSAVDAAGNESAKSKAATFTTLEAEEEKDTEVPGVPTNVSAADVTQTGAKVTWSEATDNV
-990 GVAGYNVYVNDSE
+990 GVAGYNVYVNE
-1003 TPVNGATLVTGTEY
+1003 AKVNEELV
-1017 VLESLTAGT
+1017 AGT
-1026 EYKVTVKAVNAAG
+1026 EFA
-1039 KVSEGAVHT
+1039 
-1048 FTTAPSAPT
+1048 
-1057 EVTVTDVTATAAKVT
+1057 
-1072 WKAPADND
+1072 
-1080 SVVGYKVYLNNVQVN
+1080 
-1095 KELVTTTEYDLS
+1095 
-1107 ELKETTDYSV
+1107 
-1117 TVCSVNAAGKESE
+1117 
-1130 KSAEVT
+1130 
-1136 FKTQKTE
+1136 
-1143 EPTDTV
+1143 
-1149 KPSVP
+1149 
-1154 GNVVVPEA
+1154 
-1162 SITQTGATITW
+1162 
-1173 EASTDNVAVTGYN
+1173 
-1186 VYMNDTKVNA
+1186 
-1196 TPVTVTT
+1196 
-1203 YNLTGLT
+1203 LTGLT
-1210 AGTEYAVT
+1210 EATEYT
-1218 VTAVDA
+1218 VRVSAVDA

-1229 AGSDQATFTTLAA
+1229 ARSEAATFTTL
-1242 DETKDSVAPS
+1242 
-1252 VPGNVVV
+1252 
-1259 PEASIT
+1259 
-1265 QTGAKITWEEST
+1265 ES
-1277 DDTAVVGYNVYVNE
+1277 E
-1291 AKVNDEP
+1291 K
-1298 VKGLELELTGLT
+1298 
-1310 PDTEYTVT
+1310 
-1318 VTAVDATENESGRS
+1318 
-1332 AAFTFTTLKNEEPA
+1332 PA
-1346 PEKPSAPI
+1346 PEKPSAPT
-1354 NVKVTDIKW
+1354 NVKVSEITHT
-1363 RTAKVTWEAAP
+1363 TAIVTWEPAA
-1374 ERAAV
+1374 ERAMAPG
-1379 KKYNVYLND
+1379 YNVYLDDKKQN
-1388 VKVKSTDETECLLE
+1388 ELPIEGTEYK
-1402 NLTGDTLYAVAVTAM
+1402 LTGLKVGTRYNVAVTVVDV
-1417 AEDGTESDKA
+1417 DGIESDRT
-1427 VLEEVTE
+1427 EEVEDTF
-1434 EEIEKGKFK
+1434 ITKA
-1443 TQVDKEE
+1443 DKDK
-1450 LQETAKN
+1450 LQETAKD

-1465 ENYTEESLKN
+1465 GNYTEESLKN
-1475 LQDAYNN
+1475 LEEVYKKYQE
-1482 CQKVLEDKNATL
+1482 VLNGDNVTQEEVEKANA
-1494 DQVDEAKKALKKAF
+1494 EIKKAF
-1508 DDLKT
+1508 DELKA
-1513 KDDGKK
+1513 KDDDKK
-1519 DDGKKD
+1519 DDGKK
-1525 DGKQD
+1525 
-1530 DGKQDDGKQDDGKKE
+1530 DDGKQDDGKKE

-1550 PTPTPGPVTPTPTTT
+1550 PTPTPGPATPTPTTT

-1571 PQSGAKPAASSG
+1571 PQSGAKPAAPSG

-1588 STNAGGTTTGS
+1588 STNAGGATTGS
-1599 TSTARAAKTGDTAN
+1599 TSTTRVAKTGDTAN
-1613 AAAWLFTLAASAV
+1613 TAAWLFTLAASAV

>member
-27 SVKAEGNTATGTTYY
+27 SVKAEGNTANGTTYY
-42 VDSKEGND
+42 VDSNGGND
-50 SNDGTAE
+50 SNEGTSE
-57 NKAFQTLDK
+57 GKAFKTLDK
-66 VNALDLAPG
+66 VNALDLEPG

-91 KFTKEDSGTAEAP
+91 TFTKEDSGTAEAP
-104 VRISVYG
+104 VKVSTYG

-116 QINTNGHGQWDLNYG
+116 QINTNGHGLWELNYG
-131 TPLDNQNHKWKGK
+131 TPLDNQNHKWKGT

-152 DTEYL
+152 DAEYL
-157 EIDGL
+157 EIEGL

-169 SSTDAETGKEYND
+169 SATDTEKDKAYND

-223 TNGGIYFIVEKP
+223 TNGGIYFIVAKP
-235 TNEGKTGIAR
+235 TNEGETGIAR
-245 YNDVQIRNCSLNK
+245 YNDIQIRNCSLDT

-268 TYQWGQFQ
+268 TYQWRQF
-276 TAELPD
+276 TTGALSD
-282 ATMAKYGSSNV
+282 ATMAKYASSNV

-326 AEQINTTDY
+326 SEQINFKDY

-370 AIFQYNECFTT
+370 AIFQYNECFRT
-381 LNASRGNGD
+381 LNASNGNGD

-418 FCGPESINNTFRYN
+418 FCGGESINNTFRYN

-443 PAGNTGNCQVYNNT
+443 PAGNSGNCQVYNNT
-457 FYIKEGLDTI
+457 FYIKEGLNTI
-467 WSTVHRNNGPV
+467 WHRSHGNGGPV

-488 SKTPVKVRDWNP
+488 GDTPVAVNDWNP
-500 ENVGNKTYSNN
+500 SGNKTYSNN
-511 LYYNI
+511 LYYNVA
-516 TNLPN
+516 NYPN
-521 DAAAVKVDANTNTK
+521 DANPVKVDAGTQ
-535 VLVDPGSG
+535 VLVNPGSG
-543 PRAVAKDNSARK
+543 PDSVATDKSARR

-619 RSNVYTVSGTTVS
+619 RSNVYTVTGTNVS
-632 DLPKNTTVEDFLK
+632 NLPKNTTVKDFLE
-645 NVIIDAGVTVTIKE
+645 NVIIDAGVTVTIKD

-680 EGMKSVTYTVV
+680 EGMESVTYTVV

-714 TDNNPATVKEVKANI
+714 TDKNPATVKEVKANI

-748 IDNVTAGMILRIT
+748 TDNVAAGMILRIT

-795 QIKDGSGDW
+795 QIKRGTGDW
-804 ANMTAVDKD
+804 ANMTEVDHD
-813 GWPNW
+813 RWPNW
-818 ATHTYYGPGIDA
+818 AVNTYYGPGIDA

-872 KDDEPYLRQS
+872 KDDEPYLRQN
-882 GNANGIVTLGLFVND
+882 GNTNGTVTLGLYVNG
-897 TEKESVTLVKSQEK
+897 TEKKSVTLANSKEK
-911 VGEWEKPVEL
+911 VGDWEKPEEL

-926 DIIRVVAKCNENPTK
+926 DIIRVVVKCNGNPSK

-955 AAADTKAPTVPTEVT
+955 AAADKEAPTVPADVKATEVT
-970 VTDITTT
+970 VTTAKITWSESTDNVSVAGYNVYVNETKVNDALVTGTEYSLTDLTAATEYSVTVTAVDAAENESAKSEAVVFTTEAEKDTQAPTAPTDVKATEVTQT
-977 TAKVTWTAPTDNV
+977 TAKVTWSEATDNVGVVGYNVYLNETKVNDALVTGTEYALTELTEATEYTVRVTAVDAADNESERSIVDTFTTLTTVDTEAPGVPTNVSATDVTQTGAKVTWSASADNVGVVGYNVYVGEGKVNDTPVTATEYALTGLTANTEYTVSVSAVDAAGNESAKSKAAIFTTLEAEEEKDTEVPGVPTNVSAADVTQTGAKVTWSEATDNV
-990 GVAGYNVYVNDSE
+990 GVAGYNVYVNE
-1003 TPVNGATLVTGTEY
+1003 AKVNEELV
-1017 VLESLTAGT
+1017 AGT
-1026 EYKVTVKAVNAAG
+1026 EFA
-1039 KVSEGAVHT
+1039 
-1048 FTTAPSAPT
+1048 
-1057 EVTVTDVTATAAKVT
+1057 
-1072 WKAPADND
+1072 
-1080 SVVGYKVYLNNVQVN
+1080 
-1095 KELVTTTEYDLS
+1095 
-1107 ELKETTDYSV
+1107 
-1117 TVCSVNAAGKESE
+1117 
-1130 KSAEVT
+1130 
-1136 FKTQKTE
+1136 
-1143 EPTDTV
+1143 
-1149 KPSVP
+1149 
-1154 GNVVVPEA
+1154 
-1162 SITQTGATITW
+1162 
-1173 EASTDNVAVTGYN
+1173 
-1186 VYMNDTKVNA
+1186 
-1196 TPVTVTT
+1196 
-1203 YNLTGLT
+1203 LTGLT
-1210 AGTEYAVT
+1210 EATEYT
-1218 VTAVDA
+1218 VRVSAVDA

-1229 AGSDQATFTTLAA
+1229 ARSEATTFTTL
-1242 DETKDSVAPS
+1242 
-1252 VPGNVVV
+1252 
-1259 PEASIT
+1259 
-1265 QTGAKITWEEST
+1265 ES
-1277 DDTAVVGYNVYVNE
+1277 E
-1291 AKVNDEP
+1291 K
-1298 VKGLELELTGLT
+1298 
-1310 PDTEYTVT
+1310 
-1318 VTAVDATENESGRS
+1318 
-1332 AAFTFTTLKNEEPA
+1332 PA
-1346 PEKPSAPI
+1346 PEKPSAPT
-1354 NVKVTDIKW
+1354 NVKVSEITHT
-1363 RTAKVTWEAAP
+1363 TAIVTWEPAA
-1374 ERAAV
+1374 ERAMAPG
-1379 KKYNVYLND
+1379 YNVYLDDKRQN
-1388 VKVKSTDETECLLE
+1388 ELPIEGTEYK
-1402 NLTGDTLYAVAVTAM
+1402 LTGLKVGTRYNVAVTVVDV
-1417 AEDGTESDKA
+1417 DGIESDRT
-1427 VLEEVTE
+1427 EEVEDTF
-1434 EEIEKGKFK
+1434 ITKA
-1443 TQVDKEE
+1443 DKDK
-1450 LQETAKN
+1450 LQETAKD

-1465 ENYTEESLKN
+1465 GNYTEESLKN
-1475 LQDAYNN
+1475 LEEVYKKYQE
-1482 CQKVLEDKNATL
+1482 VLNGDNVTQEEVEKANA
-1494 DQVDEAKKALKKAF
+1494 EIKKAF
-1508 DDLKT
+1508 DELKA

-1519 DDGKKD
+1519 DDGKK
-1525 DGKQD
+1525 
-1530 DGKQDDGKQDDGKKE
+1530 DDGKQDDGKKE

-1550 PTPTPGPVTPTPTTT
+1550 PTPTPGPATPTPTTT

-1571 PQSGAKPAASSG
+1571 PQSGAKPAAPSG
-1583 NTNTG
+1583 NTNKG
-1588 STNAGGTTTGS
+1588 STNAGGATTGS
-1599 TSTARAAKTGDTAN
+1599 TSTTRVAKTGDTAN
-1613 AAAWLFTLAASAV
+1613 TAAWLFTLAASAV